1 MILYTDMYQVCQKSS
16 RQRKRVLPQQTFVQE
31 VGSVERMLRGPA
43 HGGIMV
49 NVTKA
54 RNSQQ
59 VSDQQ

>member
-1 MILYTDMYQVCQKSS
+1 MILYTDMYQVRQKSS
-16 RQRKRVLPQQTFVQE
+16 RQRKRVLPKQTFVQE

-43 HGGIMV
+43 NGGIMV

>member
-1 MILYTDMYQVCQKSS
+1 MILYTDMYQVRKKSS

-31 VGSVERMLRGPA
+31 VGSVGRMLRGPA

-54 RNSQQ
+54 
-59 VSDQQ
+59 

>member
-1 MILYTDMYQVCQKSS
+1 MILYTDMCQVHQRSS
-16 RQRKRVLPQQTFVQE
+16 RQRKRALPQQTFVQE
-31 VGSVERMLRGPA
+31 VGSVERILKGPV
-43 HGGIMV
+43 HGGTMV